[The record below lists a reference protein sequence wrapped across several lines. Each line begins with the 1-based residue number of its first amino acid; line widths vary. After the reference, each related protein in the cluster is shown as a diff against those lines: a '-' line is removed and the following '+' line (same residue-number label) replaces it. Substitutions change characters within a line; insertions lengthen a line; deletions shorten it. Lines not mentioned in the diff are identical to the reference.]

1 MAGVEYN
8 YAYNEQRDVTSYSE
22 EKGTSTRVQMSCTYD
37 KLNRPKKSS
46 YKVNG
51 KSYSYTCNYTNYPDE
66 ALASFVT
73 PLGPVTYVRDG
84 LNRLKERRLVGQCR
98 TFTEMYE
105 YLPNLKNGSYTTQ
118 LVKKLT
124 YTGGTSRTLEY
135 GYDANANIKTIKS
148 GTSAVASYE
157 YDGLNRLTRENI
169 NGEKTVVYGYD
180 NAGNLT
186 SKKEYA
192 YTTGAL
198 GAVTA
203 THSYQYASGSWGD
216 RLTFYN
222 GQCIKYNAA
231 GYPTCYRG
239 KQAIWTD
246 GCLTTLGST
255 GFAYNDEGIRIGKGA
270 TEYFV
275 KGSLIL
281 AEKRGSTVIHYYY
294 DDSGVAGFEYN
305 GQKYVY
311 RKNLQGDIVAILD
324 ECGCTRGTYEYD
336 AWGKIIWQGGSE
348 LLTINPFRY
357 RGYYYD
363 EETGLYYLNSRYYD
377 PETGRFISPDSLK
390 YLEPETCNGLNLY
403 AYCGNNPVMFVDPTG
418 HSLLAFIFAAL
429 LIAGGITGG
438 IIMGKNAYDS
448 GKNGWE
454 TAKAAILG
462 AAIGVA
468 VVGAV
473 VSVFSAAAGA
483 LGFVAIMGIETIKL
497 FAWGAIAFDVV
508 ALGIMPLFG
517 IDMQPIEIGGD
528 GEKYQYQSPMRNP
541 MPKHPALP

>member
-1 MAGVEYN
+1 MTQHIDNEAGISYNYEYN
-8 YAYNEQRDVTSYSE
+8 EHDQVTEYT
-22 EKGTSTRVQMSCTYD
+22 EKKGNSTRVRMGCIYD
-37 KLNRPKKSS
+37 MYERPKSS
-46 YKVNG
+46 TYTVNG
-51 KSYSYTCNYTNYPDE
+51 KSYSYTCGYVNSASDE
-66 ALASFVT
+66 LSSFAT
-73 PLGPVTYVRDG
+73 PLGTVTYERDG
-84 LNRLKERRLVGQCR
+84 LKRLKCKRLNTGSR
-98 TFTEMYE
+98 SIENEYE
-105 YLPNLKNGSYTTQ
+105 YAANRSKSGYTSQ
-118 LVKKLT
+118 LISVMQFRAGNARGT
-124 YTGGTSRTLEY
+124 YTYS
-135 GYDANANIKTIKS
+135 YDASGNITSVGDGNKTL
-148 GTSAVASYE
+148 ASYE
-157 YDGLNRLTRENI
+157 YDGLGRLTRENI

-246 GCLTTLGST
+246 GCLTTLGNT
-255 GFAYNDEGIRIGKGA
+255 PFEYNDAGIRTAKGS
-270 TEYFV
+270 TKYFV

-281 AEKRGSTVIHYYY
+281 AEERHGTVIHYYY
-294 DDSGVAGFEYN
+294 DDAGVAGFEYN

-336 AWGKIIWQGGSE
+336 AWGNIIWQGGSE

-377 PETGRFISPDSLK
+377 PETGRFISPDSLD

-403 AYCGNNPVMFVDPTG
+403 TYCGNNPVMFVDPNGCFAISTFIIG
-418 HSLLAFIFAAL
+418 LLA
-429 LIAGGITGG
+429 
-438 IIMGKNAYDS
+438 S
-448 GKNGWE
+448 GARIKV
-454 TAKAAILG
+454 KKLG
-462 AAIGVA
+462 AGKTCLRLANNECMT
-468 VVGAV
+468 
-473 VSVFSAAAGA
+473 AGSTQA
-483 LGFVAIMGIETIKL
+483 RLA
-497 FAWGAIAFDVV
+497 
-508 ALGIMPLFG
+508 
-517 IDMQPIEIGGD
+517 
-528 GEKYQYQSPMRNP
+528 RCR
-541 MPKHPALP
+541 

>member
-1 MAGVEYN
+1 M
-8 YAYNEQRDVTSYSE
+8 
-22 EKGTSTRVQMSCTYD
+22 
-37 KLNRPKKSS
+37 
-46 YKVNG
+46 
-51 KSYSYTCNYTNYPDE
+51 
-66 ALASFVT
+66 
-73 PLGPVTYVRDG
+73 
-84 LNRLKERRLVGQCR
+84 
-98 TFTEMYE
+98 
-105 YLPNLKNGSYTTQ
+105 
-118 LVKKLT
+118 
-124 YTGGTSRTLEY
+124 
-135 GYDANANIKTIKS
+135 
-148 GTSAVASYE
+148 
-157 YDGLNRLTRENI
+157 
-169 NGEKTVVYGYD
+169 
-180 NAGNLT
+180 
-186 SKKEYA
+186 
-192 YTTGAL
+192 
-198 GAVTA
+198 
-203 THSYQYASGSWGD
+203 
-216 RLTFYN
+216 
-222 GQCIKYNAA
+222 
-231 GYPTCYRG
+231 
-239 KQAIWTD
+239 
-246 GCLTTLGST
+246 
-255 GFAYNDEGIRIGKGA
+255 
-270 TEYFV
+270 
-275 KGSLIL
+275 
-281 AEKRGSTVIHYYY
+281 
-294 DDSGVAGFEYN
+294 
-305 GQKYVY
+305 
-311 RKNLQGDIVAILD
+311 AILD

-462 AAIGVA
+462 VTIGVA

>member
-1 MAGVEYN
+1 MTQHIDNEAGISYNYEYN
-8 YAYNEQRDVTSYSE
+8 EHDQVTEYT
-22 EKGTSTRVQMSCTYD
+22 EKKGSSTRVRMGCIYD
-37 KLNRPKKSS
+37 MYERPKSS
-46 YKVNG
+46 TYTVNG
-51 KSYSYTCNYTNYPDE
+51 KSYSYTCGYVNNASDE
-66 ALASFVT
+66 LSSFAT
-73 PLGPVTYVRDG
+73 PLGTVTYERDG
-84 LNRLKERRLVGQCR
+84 LKRLKCKKLNTGSRSIEN
-98 TFTEMYE
+98 EYE
-105 YLPNLKNGSYTTQ
+105 YAANRSKSGYTSQ
-118 LVKKLT
+118 LISVMQFRAGNARGT
-124 YTGGTSRTLEY
+124 YTYS
-135 GYDANANIKTIKS
+135 YDASGNITSVGDGNKTL
-148 GTSAVASYE
+148 ASYE
-157 YDGLNRLTRENI
+157 YDGLGRLTRENI

-246 GCLTTLGST
+246 GCLTTLGNT
-255 GFAYNDEGIRIGKGA
+255 PFEYNDAGIRTAKGS
-270 TEYFV
+270 TKYFV

-281 AEKRGSTVIHYYY
+281 AEERNGTVIHYYY
-294 DDSGVAGFEYN
+294 DDAGVAGFEYN

-336 AWGKIIWQGGSE
+336 AWGNIIWQGGSE

-403 AYCGNNPVMFVDPTG
+403 AYCGNNPVMFVDPNGCFAISTFIIG
-418 HSLLAFIFAAL
+418 LLA
-429 LIAGGITGG
+429 
-438 IIMGKNAYDS
+438 S
-448 GKNGWE
+448 GARIKV
-454 TAKAAILG
+454 KKLG
-462 AAIGVA
+462 AGKTCLRLANNECMT
-468 VVGAV
+468 
-473 VSVFSAAAGA
+473 AGSTQA
-483 LGFVAIMGIETIKL
+483 RLA
-497 FAWGAIAFDVV
+497 
-508 ALGIMPLFG
+508 
-517 IDMQPIEIGGD
+517 
-528 GEKYQYQSPMRNP
+528 RCR
-541 MPKHPALP
+541 